1 MLRRAN
7 AAALQHAESLPQG
20 ARQPAPV
27 AFGAPMKARCLVFFL
42 ATAAAGASPAR
53 DLTLAEAERMLL
65 ERNRELA
72 AARRAVEAA
81 GAQRLIA
88 AARPNPTVSL
98 ATSGVSVAPNAIG
111 PGPLRDQRLD
121 ATLRIDQPF
130 ERGNKR
136 ELRMQAAEELERA
149 ARSESLEMLRVQL
162 AQLRVAYYEL
172 KQAQDKLSLLE
183 DLAQLFGQ
191 TLAAAQARLKA
202 GDLAEADVAKVQ
214 VDHERARNE
223 VRAAR
228 AELDRARFA
237 LAYLIGEERSAGELR
252 AADDWPARVPP
263 ERAALERTIES
274 RPDVAAARARL
285 AAAEKLRD
293 LARSLQT
300 RDITVG
306 AQLYRFPAP
315 SSYSV
320 GFGIS
325 FPLFT
330 GYDFSG
336 DIQRA
341 EVERY
346 AALDALEKA
355 QAVAHN
361 DIGRAAAELASA
373 GERLERY
380 DTALLGA
387 AERAAQAAEFA
398 FRRGAVSVLEV
409 LDARR
414 TLRAVRLEALAAR
427 ADYAK
432 ALAAWRAASATV
444 HTLEER
450 R

>member
-1 MLRRAN
+1 
-7 AAALQHAESLPQG
+7 
-20 ARQPAPV
+20 
-27 AFGAPMKARCLVFFL
+27 MKARYLGLLLAAV
-42 ATAAAGASPAR
+42 ATASPGR
-53 DLTLAEAERMLL
+53 DLALAEAERLLL

-88 AARPNPTVSL
+88 AARPNPIVSL
-98 ATSGVSVAPNAIG
+98 ATSGVSVSPDVVG

-136 ELRMQAAEELERA
+136 ELRMEAAEGLESA
-149 ARSESLEMLRVQL
+149 ARNDSLDTLRSQL
-162 AQLRVAYYEL
+162 AQLHAAYYDL
-172 KQAQDKLSLLE
+172 KAAQDKVMLLE
-183 DLAQLFGQ
+183 ELAQLFAQ
-191 TLAAAQARLKA
+191 TLAAARARLKA

-214 VDHERARNE
+214 VDFERAQTE
-223 VRAAR
+223 ARAAQ
-228 AELDRARFA
+228 AELTRARIA
-237 LAYLIGEERSAGELR
+237 LAYLIGEERAAAELR
-252 AADDWPARVPP
+252 AADGWPARAPP
-263 ERAALERTIES
+263 ESAALERAVES

-306 AQLYRFPAP
+306 AQLYRFPSATP
-315 SSYSV
+315 YYSIGV
-320 GFGIS
+320 GIS

-330 GYDFSG
+330 GYDYSG

-355 QAVAHN
+355 RAVARN
-361 DIGRAAAELASA
+361 DIGRAAADLASA
-373 GERLERY
+373 AERLERY
-380 DTALLGA
+380 DTALLEA
-387 AERAAQAAEFA
+387 AGRSAQAAEFA
-398 FRRGAVSVLEV
+398 FRRGAISVLEV

-427 ADYAK
+427 ADHAR
-432 ALAAWRAASATV
+432 ALAAWRAATATV
-444 HTLEER
+444 QSLETKR
-450 R
+450 